1 VPFVVGIIL
10 TPVGAFVATLAFEIG
25 VSATHSALG
34 SWLVS
39 ADMLMVFAVVW
50 LTYALAYTAPV
61 TLIVLPLVYAAL
73 RRRSAL
79 TRTRIIV
86 AGVSAAIVLMWA
98 YIGVSE
104 FLSEKHQ
111 FKPSKIA
118 GFTLIGLLTGLVV
131 GAAFAYI
138 MRWKRPVDW
147 SPGSGAAEEL
157 PVT

>member
-1 VPFVVGIIL
+1 MIL

-25 VSATHSALG
+25 VSAAHSALG
-34 SWLVS
+34 SWLLS

-50 LTYALAYTAPV
+50 LTYALAYAAPV
-61 TLIVLPLVYAAL
+61 TLIVLPLAYAAL

-79 TRTRIIV
+79 TKMRIIA

-98 YIGVSE
+98 YIGASE
-104 FLSEKHQ
+104 FLGEKHE
-111 FKPSKIA
+111 FKPGKIA

-131 GAAFAYI
+131 GAAFAYT
-138 MRWKRPVDW
+138 MRWKRPADW
-147 SPGSGAAEEL
+147 SPGPGAAEPL